1 MLRNVECSS
10 MYQVNDL
17 LKLTGPVTLLPVY
30 FYVGE
35 LSLNSDS
42 ITSSSSSS
50 SGCHIATHNTM
61 LASSSSWWLSPL
73 PSVLCL
79 SILSYSYKLLLLY
92 SDKLLF
98 AISFKMQIIGRVNS
112 CKAFLTL

>member
-1 MLRNVECSS
+1 

-42 ITSSSSSS
+42 ITSSSS